1 MYETDIRLYLILGI
15 GSIIWVV
22 WSMASN
28 GRSVLSNLLI
38 GTLWSIG
45 IGILLFA
52 INNAFGWNL
61 NAPDSACYVPDWFF
75 YFINGNIYQGLF
87 RFAFKRY

>member
-1 MYETDIRLYLILGI
+1 MYETDIRLYLIFGI
-15 GSIIWVV
+15 GTILWVL

-28 GRSVLSNLLI
+28 GRGVLSNLLV

-45 IGILLFA
+45 IGIVLFT
-52 INNAFGWNL
+52 INNAFDWNM
-61 NAPDSACYVPDWFF
+61 NTPDSMCYVPDWFF
-75 YFINGNIYQGLF
+75 YFTAGNFYQGLF